1 MKFYLIHTCS
11 PLVASAVFIEK
22 LQRLPLAKCACHCS
36 LVEIIPTELNNLL
49 HVLNSKAH
57 FSRFCLF
64 WIYFFSF
71 NSLRSSYFDD
81 PFPLENVAL
90 SEIAV
95 VEQFIRLTAVTSEI
109 SF

>member
-1 MKFYLIHTCS
+1 MCLIQKLI
-11 PLVASAVFIEK
+11 LVDFVYFGFISAH
-22 LQRLPLAKCACHCS
+22 L
-36 LVEIIPTELNNLL
+36 
-49 HVLNSKAH
+49 
-57 FSRFCLF
+57 
-64 WIYFFSF
+64 

-95 VEQFIRLTAVTSEI
+95 VERFIRLTAVTSEI